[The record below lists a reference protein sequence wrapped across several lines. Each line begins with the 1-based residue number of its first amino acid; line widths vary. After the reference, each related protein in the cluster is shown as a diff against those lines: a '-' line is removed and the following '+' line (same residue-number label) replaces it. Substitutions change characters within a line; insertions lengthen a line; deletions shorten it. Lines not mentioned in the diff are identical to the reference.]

1 MDKKKVYLFIDE
13 SGDASFYAKKS
24 KLLVGT
30 DGFQPL
36 LLLGLIL
43 LEDKKEIHKKVK
55 SLQDEI
61 KNDSLYNTLKCVS
74 NPKGW
79 YFHARNDQPEIRTKF
94 IELIRKL
101 DGFKSYIVIGRKRL
115 DLFHKKHNKS
125 ESEFY

>member
-13 SGDASFYAKKS
+13 SGDASFYAKRS

-36 LLLGLIL
+36 LLLGLIV
-43 LEDKKEIHKKVK
+43 LEDKKEIYKKIT
-55 SLQDEI
+55 SLQEDI
-61 KNDSLYNTLKCVS
+61 KNDSLYNSLKCVS
-74 NPKGW
+74 DPKGW

-101 DGFKSYIVIGRKRL
+101 EGFKS
-115 DLFHKKHNKS
+115 
-125 ESEFY
+125 